1 LNCKKK
7 YINGGRKVYK
17 VLLLCSA
24 LLIALTGCSEKTE
37 KTDGGEVT
45 SLDTVIVTDTPTTVA
60 ETTVAETTV
69 ITAAEVKFQGTWR
82 QTNSNSETSYH
93 EAVISDNAIEVFWA
107 SSDDS
112 SKSLYWAGSFK
123 ALKDGESF
131 DSVNDTEKTD
141 NALLASSEGT
151 KTFTYEDGKL
161 KYEAG
166 AMGTTM
172 IVELEPLS

>member
-1 LNCKKK
+1 M
-7 YINGGRKVYK
+7 YK
-17 VLLLCSA
+17 ALLLCSA
-24 LLIALTGCSEKTE
+24 LLIVLTGCSEQTE
-37 KTDGGEVT
+37 KTGGGEVT
-45 SLDTVIVTDTPTTVA
+45 SSDTAIVTDTSTTVA
-60 ETTVAETTV
+60 ETTVT
-69 ITAAEVKFQGTWR
+69 TAAEVKFQGTWR
-82 QTNSNSETSYH
+82 QTNSNSETSYQ
-93 EAVISDNAIEVFWA
+93 EAVISDNTIEIFWA

-141 NALLASSEGT
+141 NALLASSEET

-166 AMGTTM
+166 AMGTIAT
-172 IVELEPLS
+172 VELEPLS